1 MWGTFPRVLSRYV
14 RETGVL
20 TLEEA
25 IRKMTSL
32 PAGRFGL
39 TGRGEVRPGAVA
51 DLVVLYPRTV
61 HDEADYDDPVRPA
74 AGILDVLVGGR
85 LVVDRGR
92 YVGERAGRRLVPSP

>member
-1 MWGTFPRVLSRYV
+1 
-14 RETGVL
+14 VL

-39 TGRGEVRPGAVA
+39 DGRGEVRPGAVA
-51 DLVVLYPRTV
+51 DLVVLDPDIV
-61 HDEADYDDPVRPA
+61 HDEADYDHPVRPA

-85 LVVDRGR
+85 LVVDGGT
-92 YVGERAGRRLVPSP
+92 YVGERAGARLVPSR